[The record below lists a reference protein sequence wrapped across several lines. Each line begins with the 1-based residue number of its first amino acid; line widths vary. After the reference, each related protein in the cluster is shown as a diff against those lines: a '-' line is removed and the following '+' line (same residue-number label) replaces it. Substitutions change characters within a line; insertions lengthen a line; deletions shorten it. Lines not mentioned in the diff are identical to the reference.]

1 MFQCIP
7 WRFIFRLALIISPLE
22 DGKTMMNAQD
32 RMLRLFLI
40 RHGETADNLQMRYL
54 GARDEPLTENGIR
67 QARHVAEALAQLSI
81 KMIISSPLR
90 RTADTAA
97 IIQDSCGI
105 ELRLDER
112 LAEGSFGSWERLT
125 RAEVLELGSRDTEL
139 LVRWESDPACAPPG
153 GESIESIQTRVVTLA
168 EELANEFPN
177 SSIALVSHVGPIK
190 ALLSAVLG
198 ITLQASR
205 RLFLDPG
212 SISVVEWGS
221 HPLLRLFNSQQHL
234 GWSSARWMT

>member
-1 MFQCIP
+1 
-7 WRFIFRLALIISPLE
+7 
-22 DGKTMMNAQD
+22 MMNAQD

-54 GARDEPLTENGIR
+54 GTRDAPLTDNGKR
-67 QARHVAEALAQLSI
+67 QARHVADALARLPI

-90 RTADTAA
+90 RAADTASR
-97 IIQDSCGI
+97 IQNSCGV
-105 ELRLDER
+105 ELRLDAR
-112 LAEGSFGSWERLT
+112 LTEGSFGSWEGLT
-125 RAEVLELGSRDTEL
+125 RAEVLELGTRDTEL
-139 LVRWESDPACAPPG
+139 LARWESDPSCAPPG
-153 GESIESIQTRVVTLA
+153 GESIERIQTRVVRLA
-168 EELANEFPN
+168 EELVDEFPN
-177 SSIALVSHVGPIK
+177 SSVALVSHVGPIK

-198 ITLQASR
+198 IPLQASR

-221 HPLLRLFNSQQHL
+221 HPLLRLFNSHQHL